1 MKLEELRNCYF
12 EGKIDK
18 RLYWQ
23 IVRENYTHILPE
35 VQKIVSQNKE
45 IESVSIQKDGIV
57 LKKSS
62 GVSVYFDFSQAMSRA
77 EADMLI
83 DGDPEKEDMRYI
95 GRYLSE
101 ISSGGYQTL
110 ALMSECSVWISI
122 CRMTVWIFGFLNRCQ
137 VLLSG

>member
-12 EGKIDK
+12 EGIIDK

-35 VQKIVSQNKE
+35 IQKIVSQNKE

-101 ISSGGYQTL
+101 ISSGGY
-110 ALMSECSVWISI
+110 
-122 CRMTVWIFGFLNRCQ
+122 
-137 VLLSG
+137 